1 MIVSL
6 VRIPKSAWES
16 DLEGSTGNGA
26 TDRPL
31 IAVEG
36 ITVLF
41 PGVVALADVD
51 FAIRAGQVHALTG
64 ENGSG
69 KSTLARVINGTV
81 KPAAGTIHVDG
92 EPTVIANPRQGLGL
106 GIVNISQE
114 LTLAPTLSVAENIFL
129 GRLPTNGGRVNWPR
143 LRREARAV
151 LERIGVAVPESAI
164 VGGLNVELQQ
174 MVEICRA
181 FSSEARL
188 LILDEATSSLSES
201 ATRRLLALVE
211 EQRAKGVAILM
222 ISHRMPEVYAAASVA
237 TVLRDGRLVGTAPL
251 PGTPEKKLVSMM
263 VGREL
268 DDYYNKREVAQG
280 ECVLEVDGLSSFDGV
295 LRPTSLRVNRG
306 EIVGV
311 AGLVGSGKAE
321 LGLALGGAVPCDG
334 KVAVAGREVS
344 LGDPRKAIAGGV
356 GFVPDDRKRSALLH
370 NRSVGENFSLAWVKR
385 LSRRGFMNLRE
396 ERRQVTEA
404 IRRYRVLTPSA
415 GATVTTLSGG
425 NQQKVVLGRTFE
437 RDVDVLV
444 LSEPTRGVDVGA
456 KSEIYD
462 LLQTAA
468 EGGAGIVLIS
478 SELPEL
484 LGIADRIVVFYG
496 GEIKGEFKGRD
507 MHEEAIAHV
516 AVTGA
521 SSEAAEPA
529 PEEGA

>member
-1 MIVSL
+1 MSEGIGQANQPL
-6 VRIPKSAWES
+6 V
-16 DLEGSTGNGA
+16 
-26 TDRPL
+26 
-31 IAVEG
+31 AVEG
-36 ITVLF
+36 VTVVF
-41 PGVVALADVD
+41 PGVVALDNVD
-51 FAIRAGQVHALTG
+51 FSIGAGEVHALTG

-81 KPAAGTIHVDG
+81 TPAAGTIYVDG
-92 EPTVIANPRQGLGL
+92 EPTVIANPRQGLDL

-114 LTLAPTLSVAENIFL
+114 LTLAQTLSVGENIFL
-129 GRLPTNGGRVNWPR
+129 GRLPTNGGRINWAK
-143 LRREARAV
+143 LRRDSREV
-151 LERIGVAVPESAI
+151 LERIGVEVSESAI

-181 FSSEARL
+181 FSSDARL
-188 LILDEATSSLSES
+188 LILDEATSSLSEA
-201 ATRRLLALVE
+201 ATRRLLQLVA
-211 EQRAKGVAILM
+211 EQRAQGVAVLM
-222 ISHRMPEVYAAASVA
+222 ISHRMPELYAAASIA
-237 TVLRDGRLVGTAPL
+237 TVLRDGKLVGTAPL
-251 PGTPEKKLVSMM
+251 PETTEKKLVSMM

-268 DDYYNKREVAQG
+268 EDYYNKRQVAQG
-280 ECVLEVDGLSSFDGV
+280 DCVLEVDDLTSVDGV

-321 LGLALGGAVPCDG
+321 LGLALGGAVACDG
-334 KVAVAGREVS
+334 RVVVAGREVS

-356 GFVPDDRKRSALLH
+356 GFVPDDRKRSALLP

-385 LSRRGFMNLRE
+385 LSRRGLLNLRD
-396 ERRQVTEA
+396 ERKKVSEA
-404 IRRYRVLTPSA
+404 IRRYRVITASA
-415 GATVTTLSGG
+415 ASVITTLSGG

-496 GEIKGEFKGRD
+496 GEIKAEFKGRD
-507 MHEEAIAHV
+507 MQEEAIAHV
-516 AVTGA
+516 AVTG
-521 SSEAAEPA
+521 SSDA
-529 PEEGA
+529 PEQTPQKGT

>member
-1 MIVSL
+1 
-6 VRIPKSAWES
+6 
-16 DLEGSTGNGA
+16 
-26 TDRPL
+26 L

-51 FAIRAGQVHALTG
+51 FAIRAGEVHALTG

-69 KSTLARVINGTV
+69 KSTLARVINGSV
-81 KPAAGTIHVDG
+81 KPAAGTIYVDG
-92 EPTVIANPRQGLGL
+92 EPTVIANPRQGLEL

-114 LTLAPTLSVAENIFL
+114 LTLAQDLSVAENIFL
-129 GRLPTNGGRVNWPR
+129 GRLPTSGGRVNWSK
-143 LRREARAV
+143 LRRDARAV
-151 LERIGVAVPESAI
+151 LERVGVQVSESAI

-174 MVEICRA
+174 MVEIARA
-181 FSSEARL
+181 FSSESRL

-201 ATRRLLALVE
+201 ATRRLLDLVE
-211 EQRAKGVAILM
+211 EHRAKGVAILM
-222 ISHRMPEVYAAASVA
+222 ISHRLPEVYTAASVA
-237 TVLRDGRLVGTAPL
+237 TVLRDGKLVGTAPL
-251 PGTPEKKLVSMM
+251 PETPEKKLVSMM

-268 DDYYNKREVAQG
+268 DDYYNKRQVEQG
-280 ECVLEVDGLSSFDGV
+280 DCVLEVEQLCSHDGV

-321 LGLALGGAVPCDG
+321 FGLALGGAVPCQG
-334 KVAVAGREVS
+334 KVSVAGRGVS

-356 GFVPDDRKRSALLH
+356 GFVPDDRKRSALLP
-370 NRSVGENFSLAWVKR
+370 NRSVGENFSLAWVPR
-385 LSRRGFMNLRE
+385 ISRGGMMNLRD
-396 ERRQVTEA
+396 ERKLVAAA
-404 IRRYRVLTPSA
+404 IRRYRVVTASA
-415 GATVTTLSGG
+415 ASVVTTLSGG

-437 RDVDVLV
+437 REVDVLV

-496 GEIKGEFKGRD
+496 GEIKAEFKGRD
-507 MHEEAIAHV
+507 MQEEAIAHV
-516 AVTGA
+516 AVTGVL
-521 SSEAAEPA
+521 SDA
-529 PEEGA
+529 PDQTPQEGEQ